1 MQVDGG
7 TWLLALAPTAL
18 GFGLWSAVIATV
30 VVLVASLATPWL
42 LTSLEQ
48 RELKHF
54 ALESLG
60 KILPA
65 FRRERA
71 PVAN

>member
-7 TWLLALAPTAL
+7 TWLLALTPTAL
-18 GFGLWSAVIATV
+18 GFGLWPAVATSIV
-30 VVLVASLATPWL
+30 ILVASLTTPWL
-42 LTSLEQ
+42 LTALEQ

-54 ALESLG
+54 ALESLA
-60 KILPA
+60 KVIPA

-71 PVAN
+71 PAAN